1 MIIRN
6 QKALLIV
13 IAYYARKCMTL
24 AWWKNFIRSSL
35 CMILVAARSAVKI
48 TTYEPFGQKPVRSNE
63 FSISL
68 VT

>member
-35 CMILVAARSAVKI
+35 CI